1 LWRRRE
7 ARQSLVLL
15 DDECGLCLL
24 AFSLHEAK
32 HNIIAVELLTHTM
45 PALVQGEERTED
57 KRREGDRK
65 KKKEKNLAMIDTT
78 MTIPR

>member
-1 LWRRRE
+1 MWSLRK
-7 ARQSLVLL
+7 RQ
-15 DDECGLCLL
+15 GLL

-32 HNIIAVELLTHTM
+32 RIIAVELLTHAM